1 MSLTCVDES
10 KESAVNTISF
20 DSPDAALV
28 AAAKLG
34 DDLAFEILIKRYH
47 GRIFAVALRYTRV
60 REDSEDVVQQALQ
73 KAFLYLHTFE
83 GKSSFSTWLTRIT
96 INEALMHLRH
106 DHKRRELSL
115 EDVSSANGPSF
126 NLRLLDTNPDPEV
139 KYSRRELAEI
149 VASAIERLTPGIRV
163 VLQLREFAELSS
175 RETAQRLGLSISS
188 VKARVF
194 HGRKQL
200 RKALHLQEGG

>member
-149 VASAIERLTPGIRV
+149 VASAIEGLTPGIRV

>member
-1 MSLTCVDES
+1 MSPTCIDES
-10 KESAVNTISF
+10 KESAVNTVSS
-20 DSPDAALV
+20 DNPDAALV

-34 DDLAFEILIKRYH
+34 DELAFEILIKRYH
-47 GRIFAVALRYTRV
+47 ARIFAVALRYTRV

-73 KAFLYLHTFE
+73 KAFVYLHTFE

-106 DHKRRELSL
+106 DHKRLELPL
-115 EDVSSANGPSF
+115 EGASSANGPSF

-149 VASAIERLTPGIRV
+149 VASAIERLTPGIRI

-175 RETAQRLGLSISS
+175 RETAHRLGLSISA

-200 RKALHLQEGG
+200 RKALPL

>member
-1 MSLTCVDES
+1 MSPTCIDES
-10 KESAVNTISF
+10 KESAVNTVSF

-34 DDLAFEILIKRYH
+34 DQLAFEILIKRYH
-47 GRIFAVALRYTRV
+47 ARIFGVAFRYTRV
-60 REDSEDVVQQALQ
+60 REDSEDVVQQTLQ
-73 KAFLYLHTFE
+73 KAFLYLHTFA

-106 DHKRRELSL
+106 DHKLRELSL
-115 EDVSSANGPSF
+115 EDASTANGPSF
-126 NLRLLDTNPDPEV
+126 NLRLLDTSPDPEV

-149 VASAIERLTPGIRV
+149 VASAIERLTPGIRI
-163 VLQLREFAELSS
+163 VLQLREFDELSS
-175 RETAQRLGLSISS
+175 RETAERLGLSIPT

-200 RKALHLQEGG
+200 RKALHL